1 MKIEQDER
9 AVVSH
14 KRESKFQVG
23 KIEIRKI
30 DWEFVFD
37 AKKIDKKTK
46 LAWKYKKRRKKIEN
60 VGKTNEK
67 RIAK

>member
-9 AVVSH
+9 AVTSY

-37 AKKIDKKTK
+37 AKKNRQKD
-46 LAWKYKKRRKKIEN
+46 
-60 VGKTNEK
+60 
-67 RIAK
+67 